1 MAEGKIRWSDD
12 EIGIFLEACL
22 EELSAMTIT
31 STCPKPQGYKNLIQ
45 KMKERIGRNL
55 TKDQVKYI
63 WCQCRKRWMLW
74 TWLESKATGI
84 GRDPITQAI
93 VADDNWWEDKDQKKD
108 GARVFKDSPLKHI
121 DLHCAI
127 FSGRTVVGNHSA
139 VAGAAPAPPQ
149 QPTPRPNINISQL
162 LAQQQNIATLGE
174 FQVQEK
180 ARGQQMKLALRGDRL
195 QRRVEVTQPSM
206 ESRSRKVEED
216 RARSAAACI
225 QLVVADG
232 HNPGSDLF
240 FMALDVFERAYW
252 GQWFI
257 DYCPTPESRSHYIVQ
272 TWQKQFGGKG
282 AGGQGGGQP
291 GYEGGT
297 GQQRYGVG
305 APPPTGQQGY
315 GGGVPPPTCS
325 GGHTRFGASALLI
338 SNACSLN
345 WYLWNHT
352 MSDGSS
358 WSSDGTE
365 GQYTSDEDDAIIA
378 MMQEILAAPPRAPRR
393 VPTQFGI
400 TWMLETMANPAQCRN
415 NSSRESNNR
424 WVRSNSTVSI
434 YFRRVLSR
442 MVMLGSKILK
452 PIDPNFTDIPR
463 RLLQDSRFG
472 PFQFAVGAVDGT
484 HIPVTVGVDS
494 AIEHMNR
501 HDETTKNVLTIV
513 GFDGR
518 VIFADAGWLG
528 SVHDNRV
535 LNEAIDSYPE
545 EFPRLPFRK
554 YLLVDSGYP
563 SRMGFLAPYP
573 RVRYHKDQFKGPRAP
588 PPEGREE
595 KFNYIH
601 AKLRNIIERQ
611 FGIVK
616 KQWKILK
623 GIPYNPYKNVQ
634 SDIIL
639 AAFCLHNFRIDSK
652 QNDFQANNPLYN
664 GNPIA
669 PIAPPFSNM
678 YYAGNSAQA
687 MKAYRDAIANSVENL

>member
-63 WCQCRKRWMLW
+63 WRQCRKRWMLW

-93 VADDNWWEDKDQKKD
+93 VADDDWWEDKDQKKD

-162 LAQQQNIATLGE
+162 LAQQQNIATPGVSSAGKGKRLADEAGTS
-174 FQVQEK
+174 
-180 ARGQQMKLALRGDRL
+180 RGSASKKSRSDSAGDALHRLADL
-195 QRRVEVTQPSM
+195 RVELM

-252 GQWFI
+252 RQWFI

-297 GQQRYGVG
+297 GQQCYGVG

-325 GGHTRFGASALLI
+325 GGHTGFG
-338 SNACSLN
+338 
-345 WYLWNHT
+345 
-352 MSDGSS
+352 
-358 WSSDGTE
+358 
-365 GQYTSDEDDAIIA
+365 
-378 MMQEILAAPPRAPRR
+378 
-393 VPTQFGI
+393 
-400 TWMLETMANPAQCRN
+400 
-415 NSSRESNNR
+415 
-424 WVRSNSTVSI
+424 
-434 YFRRVLSR
+434 
-442 MVMLGSKILK
+442 
-452 PIDPNFTDIPR
+452 
-463 RLLQDSRFG
+463 
-472 PFQFAVGAVDGT
+472 
-484 HIPVTVGVDS
+484 
-494 AIEHMNR
+494 
-501 HDETTKNVLTIV
+501 
-513 GFDGR
+513 
-518 VIFADAGWLG
+518 GW
-528 SVHDNRV
+528 
-535 LNEAIDSYPE
+535 
-545 EFPRLPFRK
+545 
-554 YLLVDSGYP
+554 
-563 SRMGFLAPYP
+563 
-573 RVRYHKDQFKGPRAP
+573 
-588 PPEGREE
+588 
-595 KFNYIH
+595 
-601 AKLRNIIERQ
+601 
-611 FGIVK
+611 
-616 KQWKILK
+616 
-623 GIPYNPYKNVQ
+623 
-634 SDIIL
+634 
-639 AAFCLHNFRIDSK
+639 
-652 QNDFQANNPLYN
+652 
-664 GNPIA
+664 
-669 PIAPPFSNM
+669 
-678 YYAGNSAQA
+678 
-687 MKAYRDAIANSVENL
+687 